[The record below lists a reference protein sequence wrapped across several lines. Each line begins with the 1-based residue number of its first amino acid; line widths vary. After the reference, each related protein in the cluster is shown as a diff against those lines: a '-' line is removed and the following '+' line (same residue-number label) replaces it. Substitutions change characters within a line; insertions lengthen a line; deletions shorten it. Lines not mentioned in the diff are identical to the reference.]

1 VELILTDG
9 TVIEIP
15 KYKPLGITFFDKDNV
30 QLDGAVEF
38 QPGATHVVNYK
49 AEGSGEIKVAVVASN
64 GWIAIISRQDSK
76 NGSIKITAP
85 DYYVEAEVV
94 VLVSNGT
101 ATFMETVAFMQNPV
115 TAGAEHEGFTEGSG
129 NSSDIW

>member
-1 VELILTDG
+1 MELILADG

-15 KYKPLGITFFDKDNV
+15 KYKPLGITFFEDGL
-30 QLDGAVEF
+30 QLDGPVEF
-38 QPGATHVVNYK
+38 QPGATHVVNYE